1 MFQLIL
7 CIFSVWLI
15 AVVAVGLIE
24 NSADNKADKEIKQNT
39 EYYTNYNYRQKS
51 WY

>member
-24 NSADNKADKEIKQNT
+24 NAADNQADKELKQKQ
-39 EYYTNYNYRQKS
+39 YYTNYNYSQKN